1 MWNSAIDLEVLKS
14 LLLALQSSVDFT
26 TVSETYIMYMYIIDY
41 YYNVI
46 YFLINEQKNPRESW
60 LIL

>member
-26 TVSETYIMYMYIIDY
+26 TVSKTYIMYMYIIDY

>member
-1 MWNSAIDLEVLKS
+1 MWNTAIDLEVLKS

-26 TVSETYIMYMYIIDY
+26 TVSKTYIMYMYIIDY